1 MAQQTGPVYKQ
12 MAVADDLEN
21 SDADAEPTLLVSDDY
36 KQLRPIVWM
45 SRVMVCAVIPAIMVA
60 LLTRGHH
67 RRCSSEPSND
77 SLACR
82 LNPISLWGY
91 TSTTMVCPDK
101 HILCGGHCLPD
112 GMPDAHCTAMGL
124 RSQAPSRP
132 LLLSLLLF
140 EREKRRYP
148 VWQGRSLLPW
158 PLHAERHRLLGRLL
172 ARHDSLR
179 RDLHGWSCRQPVL
192 PWQVGQRHRLWA

>member
-91 TSTTMVCPDK
+91 TSTTMVCPDA
-101 HILCGGHCLPD
+101 HCCLNERNVGILCGKDALCCHGLCMLNGTGCSDDCLPGMIRCGGTCMVGAADSQCCLGKSGKGIVCGHKAQCTED
-112 GMPDAHCTAMGL
+112 GLCLVA
-124 RSQAPSRP
+124 
-132 LLLSLLLF
+132 
-140 EREKRRYP
+140 
-148 VWQGRSLLPW
+148 
-158 PLHAERHRLLGRLL
+158 
-172 ARHDSLR
+172 
-179 RDLHGWSCRQPVL
+179 
-192 PWQVGQRHRLWA
+192 